1 MAEDDARP
9 AIDYR
14 WPENPTLLGRDI
26 SRLDGPAKVTGHARY
41 THDLERPGMLYG
53 AVVRCPHAHAR
64 VTRIDT
70 APAESMAGVRI
81 VRPVKSVGD
90 EIQWALAE
98 VVYLAA
104 DTEAR
109 ARDAA
114 RAVVVD
120 YEVLPHHVDG
130 SDRENGPRGSDP
142 QESSEGDPDAA
153 FRAADRVVEGT
164 YAIESVA
171 HSCLEAHGQIVEWDE
186 AGDEMTAHCSTQAV
200 SSLTGQFA
208 ETLGIQASDVRVI
221 CQYMGGGFGSK
232 FGPDPW
238 GIECARLAR
247 AAGRPVKLMLERDAE
262 LTVAGDRPST
272 YARVKVGV
280 REDGTVSGWESESWG
295 SGGLGGAGSPPIPY
309 VFSFPDRRHR
319 HDSISTNVAG
329 SRAWRAPNHPQ
340 ACFVTLAAM
349 EDAAAA
355 LGMDPLDLLLA
366 NLQHT
371 PFAET
376 YRAELEQTAEMIG
389 WRERWRPRGEGGP
402 ESSGPVRRG
411 LGVALHAWG
420 GRGHRS
426 NCEVHI
432 HPDGGLEAR
441 LASQD
446 IGTGTR
452 TVIAIVLAETFGL
465 GVDDVTVKIGDSR
478 YPRSGT
484 SGGSTTVGGVSSS
497 TRRASMNARARLFET
512 VAGKLDASPGELE
525 AIGGTIRVQGDPSR
539 SLTWAQ
545 ACGTLGVNPLVA
557 TGSHPGEGDLDD
569 SGVGG
574 VMMADVSVD
583 RETGVVRVVRM
594 VAAQDCGLIV
604 DARTS
609 RSQVEGG
616 MIMGISTALAEEKVI
631 DPVTGRML
639 NVDYESYK
647 LAGYADVG
655 TLEVHL
661 MDGPEHRARGPIGVG
676 EPPVIAPAA
685 AVSNAVANAL
695 GVRVPH
701 LPLTPRRVLDALEAH
716 ATRRSPAERSA

>member
-1 MAEDDARP
+1 VAEETNRP
-9 AIDYR
+9 TIDYS
-14 WPENPTLLGRDI
+14 WPEEPTLLGRDI
-26 SRLDGPAKVTGHARY
+26 SRLDGPAKVTGQAQY
-41 THDLERPGMLYG
+41 TYDLKRPGMLYG
-53 AVVRCPHAHAR
+53 AVVRCPYAHAR
-64 VTRIDT
+64 VTKIDT
-70 APAESMAGVRI
+70 APAEAMAGVRI
-81 VRPVKSVGD
+81 VRPVQSVGD

-104 DTEAR
+104 DTEAQ

-114 RAVVVD
+114 RAVVVE

-130 SDRENGPRGSDP
+130 GERDGTPRGSDP
-142 QESSEGDPDAA
+142 QESAEGDADAA
-153 FRAADRVVEGT
+153 FEAADRIVEGT
-164 YAIESVA
+164 YAIECIS
-171 HSCLEAHGQIVEWDE
+171 HSCLEAHGQIAEWDE
-186 AGDEMTAHCSTQAV
+186 AGEEMTAHCSTQAV

-208 ETLGIQASDVRVI
+208 EALGLQASDVRVI

-232 FGPDPW
+232 FGPDAW
-238 GIECARLAR
+238 GIACARLAKS
-247 AAGRPVKLMLERDAE
+247 AGRPVKLMLERDAE

-272 YARVKVGV
+272 HARVKIGV

-319 HDSISTNVAG
+319 HESISTNVAG

-355 LGMDPLDLLLA
+355 LGMDPVELLKA
-366 NLQHT
+366 NLAVT
-371 PFAET
+371 PFADT
-376 YRAELEQTAEMIG
+376 YRAELDQAAAMIG

-402 ESSGPVRRG
+402 DSSGPVRRG

-432 HPDGGLEAR
+432 HPDGEIEAR

-484 SGGSTTVGGVSSS
+484 SGGSTTVGGVSAS
-497 TRRASMNARARLFET
+497 TRRASMNARAQLFT
-512 VAGKLDASPGELE
+512 AVAGQLDADPGDLE
-525 AIGGTIRVQGDPSR
+525 AVGGEIRVQGEPSR
-539 SLTWAQ
+539 SLSWAR
-545 ACGTLGVNPLVA
+545 ACAAIGVNPLVA
-557 TGSHPGEGDLDD
+557 TGSNPGEGDLDD

-574 VMMADVSVD
+574 VMMADVAVD

-604 DARTS
+604 DVKTS

-616 MIMGISTALAEEKVI
+616 MIMGISSALAEEKII
-631 DPVTGRML
+631 DPITGRML

-701 LPLTPRRVLDALEAH
+701 IPLTPRRVLDALDALESSRDGRNA
-716 ATRRSPAERSA
+716 